1 MEAGQAGFAICVII
15 TVALAHVASASATP
29 TKELGGS
36 RPAVLTRS
44 PQYVRGGHALPPP
57 PTSFFESA
65 LYPPLLGPPLPARD
79 LNPLE
84 LDLLEL
90 DPLELEAVR
99 ALPPLL
105 GLTRIHWNLI

>member
-44 PQYVRGGHALPPP
+44 PQYVRGGHALSP
-57 PTSFFESA
+57 
-65 LYPPLLGPPLPARD
+65 PPLPSLSPRFT
-79 LNPLE
+79 PHF
-84 LDLLEL
+84 
-90 DPLELEAVR
+90 
-99 ALPPLL
+99 L
-105 GLTRIHWNLI
+105 GHLYQHEISIHWNLIYWNLIHWNLRRYALYPPFLG